1 MLKQCS
7 AQDESS
13 VRCEMQGKNSFCSAS
28 KTRHKI
34 KGRKKIMLWT
44 LISFV
49 GFTILVAVISYF
61 KTQDD
66 NQSTSEGYFL
76 AGRGLPGVVIAG
88 SLLLTNLSAEQLVG
102 SNGQTWLV
110 GMSPMAFEVLAAPCC
125 IALALFAAPRYL
137 KSGITTI
144 PQLIGLRF
152 DRSTKL
158 WFSILYIVLA
168 LVVQI
173 PVVLYSG
180 SLVFE
185 NIFGLSGILGVT
197 KFQAIVIL
205 CIAISVI
212 GSIYAIFGGLK
223 AVAVSDTVNGI
234 GLLIGGLAVPF
245 LALNVLGHT
254 ANGGG
259 IIEDMRYLIENHSDM
274 LNSIAPAESSAPAV
288 PWPTVFTGMVI
299 LGLQSWCTN
308 QAYVQ
313 RVLAAKNLKEAQK
326 GALLCATLKIIGFM
340 YLALPGV
347 IAYALFQ
354 LNGTEIT
361 MMDDAYP
368 TMIMQIVP
376 APLMGFFAAVMFGAI
391 LSSFNSFL
399 NSINTMFTLDIYKE
413 FIKPEA
419 NELQMVKIGKKV
431 GIMFAVLTTI
441 IGPMVYFFPGGMRT
455 FLDSLVMLVALP
467 VLSAVFGGFFF
478 KFLPK
483 FTAKF
488 ILIFHIV
495 FYGSF
500 LLISPSYSLFGGG
513 NGTIHYLYAVLVLWP
528 LEMIIMALLNSNNKK
543 KHPELV
549 AWVQKDV
556 GAVDLTPWKYRGI
569 AAVGILL
576 FIAVV
581 YLAFSPLGI
590 GTWAYSQPF

>member
-1 MLKQCS
+1 
-7 AQDESS
+7 
-13 VRCEMQGKNSFCSAS
+13 
-28 KTRHKI
+28 
-34 KGRKKIMLWT
+34 MLWT

-61 KTQDD
+61 KTKGD

-76 AGRGLPGVVIAG
+76 AGRGLPGFVIAG

-223 AVAVSDTVNGI
+223 AVAVSDTVNGV

-245 LALNVLGHT
+245 LALHVLGST

-259 IIEDMRYLIENHSDM
+259 IIEGMRYLIENHSDM
-274 LNSIAPAESSAPAV
+274 LNSIAPAESSAPAGHSRPAVVVHQSGVCTARTRRKESEGSTEGCSAVRNAEDYRLYVFGSAGCYRLRTV
-288 PWPTVFTGMVI
+288 PAERYGDHHDGRCVPDHDHAGRSCSAD
-299 LGLQSWCTN
+299 GLFRGCHVRRDPVLVQLVP
-308 QAYVQ
+308 QLHQHHVYPLYLQ
-313 RVLAAKNLKEAQK
+313 RVHQA
-326 GALLCATLKIIGFM
+326 
-340 YLALPGV
+340 
-347 IAYALFQ
+347 
-354 LNGTEIT
+354 
-361 MMDDAYP
+361 
-368 TMIMQIVP
+368 
-376 APLMGFFAAVMFGAI
+376 
-391 LSSFNSFL
+391 
-399 NSINTMFTLDIYKE
+399 
-413 FIKPEA
+413 
-419 NELQMVKIGKKV
+419 
-431 GIMFAVLTTI
+431 
-441 IGPMVYFFPGGMRT
+441 
-455 FLDSLVMLVALP
+455 
-467 VLSAVFGGFFF
+467 
-478 KFLPK
+478 
-483 FTAKF
+483 
-488 ILIFHIV
+488 
-495 FYGSF
+495 GS
-500 LLISPSYSLFGGG
+500 
-513 NGTIHYLYAVLVLWP
+513 
-528 LEMIIMALLNSNNKK
+528 K
-543 KHPELV
+543 
-549 AWVQKDV
+549 
-556 GAVDLTPWKYRGI
+556 
-569 AAVGILL
+569 
-576 FIAVV
+576 
-581 YLAFSPLGI
+581 
-590 GTWAYSQPF
+590 

>member
-1 MLKQCS
+1 
-7 AQDESS
+7 
-13 VRCEMQGKNSFCSAS
+13 
-28 KTRHKI
+28 
-34 KGRKKIMLWT
+34 MLWT

-49 GFTILVAVISYF
+49 GFTILVAVISYV
-61 KTQDD
+61 KTKGDD
-66 NQSTSEGYFL
+66 QTTADGYFL

-102 SNGQTWLV
+102 TNGQTWAI
-110 GMSPMAFEVLAAPCC
+110 GMSPMAFEVMAATAL
-125 IALALFAAPRYL
+125 IVLALFAAPRYL

-144 PQLIGLRF
+144 PQLLGERY
-152 DRSTKL
+152 DRPTKL
-158 WFSILYIVLA
+158 WFSIAYIILYLF
-168 LVVQI
+168 VQI
-173 PVVLYSG
+173 PVILYSG

-185 NIFGLSGILGVT
+185 NIFNLSGILGIT
-197 KFQAIVIL
+197 KFQSIVIL
-205 CIAISVI
+205 CILITII

-223 AVAVSDTVNGI
+223 AVAVSDTINGV
-234 GLLIGGLAVPF
+234 GLLIGGLMIPF
-245 LALNVLGHT
+245 LALNVLGH
-254 ANGGG
+254 ASGSESSVAIMDGV
-259 IIEDMRYLIENHSDM
+259 RYLVRNHADM
-274 LNSIAPAESSAPAV
+274 LNSIAPAQSEAPAV
-288 PWPTVFTGMVI
+288 PWPTVF
-299 LGLQSWCTN
+299 LGLVFLGFQSWCTH
-308 QAYVQ
+308 QSFIQ
-313 RVLAAKNLKEAQK
+313 RVLAAEEPQGSTEGRTLLRVPENPWLYVSWLCR
-326 GALLCATLKIIGFM
+326 ALLLTRCSSM
-340 YLALPGV
+340 
-347 IAYALFQ
+347 
-354 LNGTEIT
+354 NGTEIT

-368 TMIMQIVP
+368 THDHAASFLP
-376 APLMGFFAAVMFGAI
+376 PLMGFFAAVMFGAI

-488 ILIFHIV
+488 ILVFHIV

-549 AWVQKDV
+549 AWVQKDA

-569 AAVGILL
+569 ATVAILL
-576 FIAVV
+576 FVAVV
-581 YLAFSPLGI
+581 YLAFSPLGV
-590 GTWAYSQPF
+590 GTWAYFQPF